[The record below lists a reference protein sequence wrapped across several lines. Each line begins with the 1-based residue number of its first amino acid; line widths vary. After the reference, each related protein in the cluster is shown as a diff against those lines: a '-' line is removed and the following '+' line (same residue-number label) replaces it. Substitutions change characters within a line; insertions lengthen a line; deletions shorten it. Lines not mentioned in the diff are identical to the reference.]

1 VVERVDD
8 DIVVVSSQMARNLN
22 LFKAGGP
29 ADESGVASFDE
40 DSPCP
45 DNFRIIIFA
54 ACNNDDKSGD
64 RRTSARLGS
73 RRHAAAGRGLKLI
86 ES

>member
-1 VVERVDD
+1 
-8 DIVVVSSQMARNLN
+8 VVSSRVARNLK

-29 ADESGVASFDE
+29 ADASGVASFDE
-40 DSPCP
+40 DNPCP

-64 RRTSARLGS
+64 RRTSARLGP
-73 RRHAAAGRGLKLI
+73 RRHAAADRGLKLI